1 MKLIQNGYMIFLF
14 VVAIVLLIWG
24 LAGFFEYF
32 TGIVPI
38 IPLQNTYPPALQFL
52 HWLFLTLF
60 GLIFSLGYIKRWKH
74 LPWVAVLL
82 FSNGALLC
90 TIETMDFSP
99 ENWGIVPYLTEL
111 GVYVV
116 SSAFLLLSP
125 VSKERFGH

>member
-60 GLIFSLGYIKRWKH
+60 GLIFSLGYIKRWCIAGPRLKIAGR
-74 LPWVAVLL
+74 LPKADV
-82 FSNGALLC
+82 S
-90 TIETMDFSP
+90 
-99 ENWGIVPYLTEL
+99 IV
-111 GVYVV
+111 
-116 SSAFLLLSP
+116 
-125 VSKERFGH
+125 